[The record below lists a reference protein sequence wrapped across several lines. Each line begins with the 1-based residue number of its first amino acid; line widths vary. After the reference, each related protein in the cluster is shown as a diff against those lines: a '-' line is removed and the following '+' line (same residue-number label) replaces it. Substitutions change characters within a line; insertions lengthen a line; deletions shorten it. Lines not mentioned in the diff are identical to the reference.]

1 MRETDGTDGRAPRHA
16 RTPEPETGPAAGP
29 LTASGPAP
37 SASTGDPRPSG
48 TLPTPGGAPDD
59 DASQLVAR
67 TLDPLADDGWTLL
80 HDLPWPDRPH
90 AVIDHV
96 AVGPAGIVVV
106 ASRHGTMTSRLL
118 RESGYGRSAAVERVA
133 QAAAAI
139 TATLPP
145 RHRSAVRAVLC
156 APTGPIPVVINGV
169 PVVAPHR
176 LPELLHVL
184 PPRLSPFGVRDAL
197 RVVRT
202 ASSSGGRR
210 PWWSLGWETADEAD
224 GTDQPG
230 GDATA

>member
-16 RTPEPETGPAAGP
+16 RTPEHEAGAPAGP
-29 LTASGPAP
+29 LTTSAPAP
-37 SASTGDPRPSG
+37 STSTGDPRPAA

-59 DASQLVAR
+59 DASQLVAEI
-67 TLDPLADDGWTLL
+67 LDSLADDGWTML
-80 HDLPWPDRPH
+80 HDLTWPDRPH

-106 ASRHGTMTSRLL
+106 ASRHGAMTSRLL

-156 APTGPIPVVINGV
+156 ASTGPMPVVINGV
-169 PVVAPHR
+169 PVVSAHR

-210 PWWSLGWETADEAD
+210 PWWSLGTEPGEGADLPGD
-224 GTDQPG
+224 PTD
-230 GDATA
+230 